1 MGNIFLYNLPDYG
14 NEYIE
19 KISTKEQLVR
29 NSLSVID
36 ASVNE
41 KIILRHDFELSED
54 WKGLNSL
61 KNTRR
66 NDTTLITNATDSKN
80 DREIDI
86 DELSI
91 LVTM

>member
-1 MGNIFLYNLPDYG
+1 METNLWKRLHQQ
-14 NEYIE
+14 NKLHVI
-19 KISTKEQLVR
+19 

-36 ASVNE
+36 TSINE

-54 WKGLNSL
+54 GKGLNSL

-66 NDTTLITNATDSKN
+66 NDTTLIINAIDSKN

>member
-1 MGNIFLYNLPDYG
+1 MEI
-14 NEYIE
+14 
-19 KISTKEQLVR
+19 
-29 NSLSVID
+29 
-36 ASVNE
+36 
-41 KIILRHDFELSED
+41 
-54 WKGLNSL
+54 LNSL

-66 NDTTLITNATDSKN
+66 NDTTLIKNATDSKK